1 MRLVSAF
8 ALLLLVIGCKT
19 SKKVHWDA
27 QSHYAYPNKGVLEDS
42 NNYSWWDLLFGS
54 SDVKEPPP
62 PDTKVGKAK
71 LNSSA
76 VYTPDT

>member
-27 QSHYAYPNKGVLEDS
+27 QSHYAYPNKGC
-42 NNYSWWDLLFGS
+42 
-54 SDVKEPPP
+54 
-62 PDTKVGKAK
+62 
-71 LNSSA
+71 
-76 VYTPDT
+76 

>member
-27 QSHYAYPNKGVLEDS
+27 QSKYAYPNKGVMEDS
-42 NNYSWWDLLFGS
+42 TSQSWWDLLFGP
-54 SDVKEPPP
+54 SDSPKPPP
-62 PDTKVGKAK
+62 PDTKVDRAK
-71 LNSSA
+71 LNSNS
-76 VYTPDT
+76 VYSTNG